1 VPRSRWVPCEGVDR
15 APSVCAALT
24 GTSPLLH
31 LSALPAACDSNCNSL
46 VDRKGYGRMEAPH
59 VSVRPLSPDPYMRY
73 STPRLSGTSALMN
86 KDVLLRSSVSAR
98 RPKSILTLLPLRT
111 LIGVRKQ

>member
-1 VPRSRWVPCEGVDR
+1 
-15 APSVCAALT
+15 
-24 GTSPLLH
+24 
-31 LSALPAACDSNCNSL
+31 
-46 VDRKGYGRMEAPH
+46 MEAPH

-98 RPKSILTLLPLRT
+98 RPKSILTL
-111 LIGVRKQ
+111 